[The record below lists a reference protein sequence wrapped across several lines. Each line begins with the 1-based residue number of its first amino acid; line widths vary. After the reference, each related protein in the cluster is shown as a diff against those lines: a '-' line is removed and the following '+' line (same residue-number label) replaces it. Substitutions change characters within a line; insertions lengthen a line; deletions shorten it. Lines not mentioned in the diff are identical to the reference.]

1 MAKKWFV
8 LRVQTGRENAV
19 KESLLK
25 RFEAHK
31 LQDTVSRVIVPCERV
46 SEIRAGKRRVSE
58 RKIYPGYIMVEMEV
72 DETNKIPENVWF
84 VIRETPGTG
93 DFLSSRDKSNRL
105 VPVPMR
111 EHEVEKLVSDAERKE
126 AAPQIR
132 VGFKRGD
139 SVRIKEGPFENF
151 DGYVEDIN
159 PAKGLVKVVVT
170 IFGRAT
176 PIELEYWLVEPV

>member
-1 MAKKWFV
+1 MGKKWFV
-8 LRVQTGRENAV
+8 LRVQTGRESSV
-19 KESLLK
+19 RETLLK
-25 RFEAHK
+25 RIEAHK
-31 LQDTVSRVIVPCERV
+31 LQDMVSRVIVPCERV
-46 SEIRAGKRRVSE
+46 SEIRGGKKRVSE

-72 DETNKIPENVWF
+72 DQTNRIPENAWF
-84 VIRETPGTG
+84 VVRETPGIG
-93 DFLSSRDKSNRL
+93 DFLGSRTA
-105 VPVPMR
+105 PVPMR
-111 EHEVEKLVSDAERKE
+111 DHEVEKLVSDMERKE
-126 AAPQIR
+126 AAPQVR

-159 PAKGLVKVVVT
+159 PAKGLVKVIVT

>member
-1 MAKKWFV
+1 MARKWFI
-8 LRVQTGRENAV
+8 LRVQTGRETSV
-19 KESLLK
+19 RESLLK
-25 RFEAHK
+25 RVEAHK
-31 LQDTVSRVIVPCERV
+31 LQDIVSRVIVPSERV
-46 SEIRAGKRRVSE
+46 SEIRGGKRRVSE
-58 RKIYPGYIMVEMEV
+58 RKIYPGYIMVEVEV
-72 DETNKIPENVWF
+72 DQTNRIPENAWF

-93 DFLSSRDKSNRL
+93 DFLGSRIA
-105 VPVPMR
+105 PVPMR
-111 EHEVEKLVSDAERKE
+111 EHEVEKLLAEVERKE
-126 AAPQIR
+126 VAPQVR

-176 PIELEYWLVEPV
+176 PVELEYWLVEAV

>member
-8 LRVQTGRENAV
+8 LRVQTGRENSV
-19 KESLLK
+19 RESLLK
-25 RFEAHK
+25 RIEAHK

-46 SEIRAGKRRVSE
+46 SEIRSGKKRVSE
-58 RKIYPGYIMVEMEV
+58 RKIYPGYIMVETEV
-72 DETNKIPENVWF
+72 DLTSRIPEKAWF
-84 VIRETPGTG
+84 VVRETPGIG
-93 DFLSSRDKSNRL
+93 DFLGSRTA
-105 VPVPMR
+105 PVPMKD
-111 EHEVEKLVSDAERKE
+111 HEVEKLLADVERKE
-126 AAPQIR
+126 VAPQIR

-159 PAKGLVKVVVT
+159 PAKGLVKVIVT

>member
-8 LRVQTGRENAV
+8 LRVQTGRENSV

-25 RFEAHK
+25 RVEANK
-31 LQDTVSRVIVPCERV
+31 LQDVVSRVIVPSERV
-46 SEIRAGKRRVSE
+46 SEIKSGKKRVSE

-72 DETNKIPENVWF
+72 DEENSRISENAWF
-84 VIRETPGTG
+84 VIRETPGIG
-93 DFLSSRDKSNRL
+93 DFLGSRTA
-105 VPVPMR
+105 PVPMKD
-111 EHEVEKLVSDAERKE
+111 HEVEKILSDVEHKE
-126 AAPQIR
+126 EAPQVR

-139 SVRIKEGPFENF
+139 NVRIKEGPFENF

-176 PIELEYWLVEPV
+176 PIELEYWLLEAI